1 MNAYKEY
8 QKVVSDCVQSIE
20 KIEMSKQEG
29 YCVKMGLFSA
39 NLTNF
44 LPSVPESSHE
54 EIYKKLIKNQTLQ
67 NLDREILHLS
77 DVSDIE
83 GETSLVTHSD
93 SPFIFCTFHFGSY
106 WLLVNWL
113 GRQNKDFSI
122 LVRQELYEQQS
133 KLFGQYYEN
142 MIERFGI
149 TSKVNIL
156 NAEEP
161 GILLKLAREVKSGRS
176 LVVYLDGNT
185 GSGKPEENTQVKFL
199 GREIQVRKGI
209 PYLSHLTSTP
219 IIPVIQYRKKNFKNV
234 MRLGKPLQAAPGQ
247 TRDEFSNESLQY
259 IYKTFGKHIKSYP
272 DQWEGWNYI
281 HTALILEDEKEER
294 SRAVREMES
303 DIYRFNHGRYRIF
316 EMEDNFILFDRNFYR
331 TYEITSDLKSYL
343 SKPAI
348 KSPWKMLGENIFG
361 ELVSKSILI

>member
-1 MNAYKEY
+1 MNAFKEY
-8 QKVVSDCVQSIE
+8 QNVIKDCVDSIE
-20 KIEMSKQEG
+20 KIDMDKQEG
-29 YCVKMGLFSA
+29 YCVKMELFSA

-44 LPSVPESSHE
+44 LPSVSESAHQV
-54 EIYKKLIKNQTLQ
+54 IYKNLIRNQTLQ
-67 NLDREILHLS
+67 NFDREILHLNDIS
-77 DVSDIE
+77 DFE
-83 GETSLVTHSD
+83 GEMSMVTRNK

-113 GRQNKDFSI
+113 GRQNRDFSI
-122 LVRQELYEQQS
+122 LVRQELFEQQS
-133 KLFGQYYEN
+133 KLFGQYYQN

-161 GILLKLAREVKSGRS
+161 GILLKLAREVKNGRS
-176 LVVYLDGNT
+176 VVVYLDGNT
-185 GSGKPEENTQVKFL
+185 GSGKPEENTQVNFL
-199 GREIQVRKGI
+199 GRNIEVRKGI
-209 PYLSHLTSTP
+209 PYLSYLTGVP
-219 IIPVIQYRKKNFKNV
+219 IVPVIQYRKKNYKNV
-234 MRLGKPLQAAPGQ
+234 LRLCKPLLATKGQ
-247 TRDEFSNESLQY
+247 SREEFSEESLQF
-259 IYKTFGKHIKSYP
+259 IYDIFGRHIKSYP

-281 HTALILEDEKEER
+281 HTSLILDEENEHKAHEV
-294 SRAVREMES
+294 SSMAN

-348 KSPWKMLGENIFG
+348 KSPWKMLGENTFG